1 MKRYFILLLALSAM
15 AIASDNLTGKEIID
29 EVSSRHNADYE
40 FETQKMILIDKKGN
54 EETRKLRRY
63 SRKGKNDLFK
73 YLLVFDKPKG
83 VKGVALLTWQNKNKD
98 DDQWMYLPAL
108 SKIKRIAKG
117 GNKNYFMG
125 TDYAFEDLV
134 SENKNKFR
142 YEKQANKIIDGNECY
157 VIDVYPNT
165 KQMKKA
171 SGYKY
176 RALYIRKDIFFTV
189 QIDYF
194 SKRGKYIKQQ
204 KLLELEKIKG
214 QMYRAKI
221 SIMDNLKEKHKTKIV
236 IVKRKLNKKS
246 VPAKFF
252 KQRYIKSGRHIK

>member
-1 MKRYFILLLALSAM
+1 MKKYFILLLATCSLLFA
-15 AIASDNLTGKEIID
+15 NNTLNGKAIID
-29 EVSSRHNADYE
+29 EVSKRHNANYE
-40 FETQKMILIDKKGN
+40 FEIQKMILIDKKGN
-54 EETRKLRRY
+54 EESRSLRRY
-63 SRKGKNDLFK
+63 SRKDKNDLFK

-83 VKGVALLTWQNKNKD
+83 VKGVALLTWQNKDKD

-108 SKIKRIAKG
+108 SKVKRIAKG

-134 SENKNKFR
+134 SENKNKFK
-142 YEKQANKIIDGNECY
+142 YEKQNDVTLDGNDCY
-157 VIDVYPNT
+157 VINVYPNT

-176 RALYIRKDIFFTV
+176 RTLYIRKDIFFTI
-189 QIDYF
+189 QIDYYN
-194 SKRGKYIKQQ
+194 KRGKHIKQQ
-204 KLLELEKIKG
+204 KLFDIEQIKG
-214 QMYRAKI
+214 QMYRAKTA
-221 SIMDNLKEKHKTKIV
+221 IMDNFKEKHKTKI
-236 IVKRKLNKKS
+236 IILNRKLSKKS

>member
-1 MKRYFILLLALSAM
+1 MKKYFILLLATCSFLLANDGLD
-15 AIASDNLTGKEIID
+15 AKAIID

-54 EETRKLRRY
+54 EESRGLRRY
-63 SRKGKNDLFK
+63 SRKGKGDLFK

-108 SKIKRIAKG
+108 SKVKRIAKG

-134 SENKNKFR
+134 SENKNKFK
-142 YEKQANKIIDGNECY
+142 YEKQADEKIDGKDCY
-157 VIDVYPNT
+157 VIKVYPNT

-176 RALYIRKDIFFTV
+176 RTLYIRKDIFFTV
-189 QIDYF
+189 QIDYY

-204 KLLELEKIKG
+204 KLLELEQIKG

-221 SIMDNLKEKHKTKIV
+221 SMMNNLKEKHKTKIV
-236 IVKRKLNKKS
+236 IIKRKLSKKS